1 MWDSSDYCTSTCED
15 YPEDIPSYGDIGGIG
30 VTLAFVLTAWM
41 VVLVLIG
48 YYLKAFDPKLDPFR
62 KEGTQ
67 KLSKYP
73 NSVDY
78 FVNNLLQKVPGL
90 GNDSSNP
97 VPCRLRS
104 YTSQCVLMFADIQS
118 FTALAILISAYVAMG
133 CDIVAYHWQ
142 YMIYLAWMAS
152 VTHLAS
158 LSFLR
163 NHLTNN
169 FVKCI
174 WRLTAMAVIQILLS
188 VAVGLATTF
197 GDNPW
202 YREADQLIGIEV
214 PPAEGGRP
222 AICYFK
228 QGVDVNSITFSSGV
242 KMILLLLWGFSIR
255 IAKMF
260 ERFEGGLRK
269 FAYRMHHKSRIL
281 RYGVDDGSTTQ
292 IWDPRAR
299 RKGQGFFGHL
309 LEPFKIAILVVLSI
323 QLDFLTSFL
332 AEVYWLLF
340 TIIYITTRLVKF
352 RIPSPADDNKWTFGQ
367 VLPLILL
374 VAPIAIAIESFYT
387 APKTHTP
394 QMAHTNTQQMNGPGS
409 GLDPVAGLGHVDS
422 LAYRGVFFLAALSYI
437 EVGIYF
443 VLDQPD
449 TEGLALPLL
458 QISLSILLLQPLYQ
472 IYWVVCDV
480 FLSKAIWSRPLKL
493 TTYDTLF
500 LGSSAMQVSLNFC
513 ALNFGIANSGAL
525 QAGTA
530 SQKSVALLL
539 FFSCNLIPF
548 CFTYLLLVNLI
559 YHMPRLR
566 AARWRFA
573 ILLFFPCYIF
583 LSFFLMSCFFRFLNW
598 RVAVSY
604 FDPYMLVTAVALKL
618 LQLLAYGLEVWADR
632 KHWAKWVTFY
642 LRCVLLLA
650 FFSLCTFLNQMLD
663 YAFIFLLAGGFALS
677 YQIWAFIGVSFYMY
691 K

>member
-1 MWDSSDYCTSTCED
+1 MT
-15 YPEDIPSYGDIGGIG
+15 
-30 VTLAFVLTAWM
+30 
-41 VVLVLIG
+41 
-48 YYLKAFDPKLDPFR
+48 
-62 KEGTQ
+62 
-67 KLSKYP
+67 
-73 NSVDY
+73 
-78 FVNNLLQKVPGL
+78 
-90 GNDSSNP
+90 
-97 VPCRLRS
+97 
-104 YTSQCVLMFADIQS
+104 
-118 FTALAILISAYVAMG
+118 
-133 CDIVAYHWQ
+133 
-142 YMIYLAWMAS
+142 
-152 VTHLAS
+152 
-158 LSFLR
+158 
-163 NHLTNN
+163 
-169 FVKCI
+169 
-174 WRLTAMAVIQILLS
+174 
-188 VAVGLATTF
+188 
-197 GDNPW
+197 
-202 YREADQLIGIEV
+202 
-214 PPAEGGRP
+214 
-222 AICYFK
+222 
-228 QGVDVNSITFSSGV
+228 
-242 KMILLLLWGFSIR
+242 
-255 IAKMF
+255 
-260 ERFEGGLRK
+260 
-269 FAYRMHHKSRIL
+269 
-281 RYGVDDGSTTQ
+281 
-292 IWDPRAR
+292 
-299 RKGQGFFGHL
+299 
-309 LEPFKIAILVVLSI
+309 
-323 QLDFLTSFL
+323 
-332 AEVYWLLF
+332 
-340 TIIYITTRLVKF
+340 
-352 RIPSPADDNKWTFGQ
+352 
-367 VLPLILL
+367 
-374 VAPIAIAIESFYT
+374 
-387 APKTHTP
+387 
-394 QMAHTNTQQMNGPGS
+394 HTNTQQMNGPGS

-458 QISLSILLLQPLYQ
+458 QIALSILLLQPLYQ

-566 AARWRFA
+566 ATRWRFA

-598 RVAVSY
+598 RVGVSY

-632 KHWAKWVTFY
+632 KHWAKWVTFC

-650 FFSLCTFLNQMLD
+650 FFSLCSFLNQMLD

>member
-1 MWDSSDYCTSTCED
+1 MQVLEAW
-15 YPEDIPSYGDIGGIG
+15 GDIQQRK
-30 VTLAFVLTAWM
+30 TRFSPALS
-41 VVLVLIG
+41 
-48 YYLKAFDPKLDPFR
+48 YLH
-62 KEGTQ
+62 
-67 KLSKYP
+67 
-73 NSVDY
+73 
-78 FVNNLLQKVPGL
+78 
-90 GNDSSNP
+90 
-97 VPCRLRS
+97 RLRS
-104 YTSQCVLMFADIQS
+104 YISQCVLMFADIQS

-269 FAYRMHHKSRIL
+269 FAYCMHHKSRIL
-281 RYGVDDGSTTQ
+281 RYGVDAGSTTQ

-394 QMAHTNTQQMNGPGS
+394 QMTHTNTQQMNGPGS

-458 QISLSILLLQPLYQ
+458 QIALSILLLQPLYQ

-513 ALNFGIANSGAL
+513 ALNFGIANSRAL

-566 AARWRFA
+566 ATRWRFA

-598 RVAVSY
+598 RVGVSY

-632 KHWAKWVTFY
+632 KHWAKWVTFC

-650 FFSLCTFLNQMLD
+650 FFSLCSFLNQMLD

>member
-30 VTLAFVLTAWM
+30 VSTSFPHTMGIMVRHIRETDSDEVTLAFVLTAWM

-78 FVNNLLQKVPGL
+78 FVNNLLETVPGL

-97 VPCRLRS
+97 VPCRSLRLGG
-104 YTSQCVLMFADIQS
+104 TFNNCVLMFTDIQS

-152 VTHLAS
+152 VTPTSQAS
-158 LSFLR
+158 PMS
-163 NHLTNN
+163 
-169 FVKCI
+169 
-174 WRLTAMAVIQILLS
+174 VIQILLS

-197 GDNPW
+197 GGSPW
-202 YREADQLIGIEV
+202 LKEDDQRTEA

-228 QGVDVNSITFSSGV
+228 QGVDVDSITFSSGV

-269 FAYRMHHKSRIL
+269 FAYRMHQKSRVL
-281 RYGVDDGSTTQ
+281 RYGVDNGSTAQ

-299 RKGQGFFGHL
+299 RKGQRFFGHL
-309 LEPFKIAILVVLSI
+309 LEPFKIAILVVISI

-374 VAPIAIAIESFYT
+374 VAPIAMAIESFYT
-387 APKTHTP
+387 SPETHTTRVT
-394 QMAHTNTQQMNGPGS
+394 HTNTQQISNSGS
-409 GLDPVAGLGHVDS
+409 SQDPVADLGHVDS

-443 VLDQPD
+443 VLDHPD
-449 TEGLALPLL
+449 TEGLAVPLL
-458 QISLSILLLQPLYQ
+458 QISLSVLLLQPLYQ
-472 IYWVVCDV
+472 IYWRC
-480 FLSKAIWSRPLKL
+480 K
-493 TTYDTLF
+493 
-500 LGSSAMQVSLNFC
+500 SL
-513 ALNFGIANSGAL
+513 
-525 QAGTA
+525 
-530 SQKSVALLL
+530 
-539 FFSCNLIPF
+539 
-548 CFTYLLLVNLI
+548 
-559 YHMPRLR
+559 
-566 AARWRFA
+566 
-573 ILLFFPCYIF
+573 
-583 LSFFLMSCFFRFLNW
+583 
-598 RVAVSY
+598 
-604 FDPYMLVTAVALKL
+604 
-618 LQLLAYGLEVWADR
+618 
-632 KHWAKWVTFY
+632 
-642 LRCVLLLA
+642 
-650 FFSLCTFLNQMLD
+650 
-663 YAFIFLLAGGFALS
+663 
-677 YQIWAFIGVSFYMY
+677 
-691 K
+691 

>member
-78 FVNNLLQKVPGL
+78 FVNNLLQKVL
-90 GNDSSNP
+90 EAW
-97 VPCRLRS
+97 R
-104 YTSQCVLMFADIQS
+104 DIQ
-118 FTALAILISAYVAMG
+118 
-133 CDIVAYHWQ
+133 Q
-142 YMIYLAWMAS
+142 
-152 VTHLAS
+152 
-158 LSFLR
+158 R
-163 NHLTNN
+163 
-169 FVKCI
+169 
-174 WRLTAMAVIQILLS
+174 
-188 VAVGLATTF
+188 
-197 GDNPW
+197 
-202 YREADQLIGIEV
+202 IEV

-458 QISLSILLLQPLYQ
+458 QIALSILL
-472 IYWVVCDV
+472 
-480 FLSKAIWSRPLKL
+480 R
-493 TTYDTLF
+493 
-500 LGSSAMQVSLNFC
+500 
-513 ALNFGIANSGAL
+513 FG
-525 QAGTA
+525 AG
-530 SQKSVALLL
+530 
-539 FFSCNLIPF
+539 
-548 CFTYLLLVNLI
+548 
-559 YHMPRLR
+559 H
-566 AARWRFA
+566 
-573 ILLFFPCYIF
+573 
-583 LSFFLMSCFFRFLNW
+583 
-598 RVAVSY
+598 
-604 FDPYMLVTAVALKL
+604 
-618 LQLLAYGLEVWADR
+618 
-632 KHWAKWVTFY
+632 
-642 LRCVLLLA
+642 
-650 FFSLCTFLNQMLD
+650 
-663 YAFIFLLAGGFALS
+663 
-677 YQIWAFIGVSFYMY
+677 
-691 K
+691 

>member
-1 MWDSSDYCTSTCED
+1 
-15 YPEDIPSYGDIGGIG
+15 
-30 VTLAFVLTAWM
+30 M
-41 VVLVLIG
+41 VVLVLIV

-97 VPCRLRS
+97 VPCRSLRLGGIFNN
-104 YTSQCVLMFADIQS
+104 CVLMFADIQS

-222 AICYFK
+222 ATCYFK

-292 IWDPRAR
+292 IWNPRAR

-323 QLDFLTSFL
+323 QLNFLTSFL

-394 QMAHTNTQQMNGPGS
+394 QMTHTNTQQMNGPGS

-458 QISLSILLLQPLYQ
+458 QIALSILLLQPLYQ

-500 LGSSAMQVSLNFC
+500 LGSSA
-513 ALNFGIANSGAL
+513 I
-525 QAGTA
+525 
-530 SQKSVALLL
+530 KSHLSHAETESYQMAICHIVIFPMLHLSVLL
-539 FFSCNLIPF
+539 FN
-548 CFTYLLLVNLI
+548 V
-559 YHMPRLR
+559 
-566 AARWRFA
+566 
-573 ILLFFPCYIF
+573 
-583 LSFFLMSCFFRFLNW
+583 
-598 RVAVSY
+598 V
-604 FDPYMLVTAVALKL
+604 
-618 LQLLAYGLEVWADR
+618 
-632 KHWAKWVTFY
+632 
-642 LRCVLLLA
+642 
-650 FFSLCTFLNQMLD
+650 FFSLLELEGWC
-663 YAFIFLLAGGFALS
+663 FLL
-677 YQIWAFIGVSFYMY
+677 
-691 K
+691 

>member
-1 MWDSSDYCTSTCED
+1 MGDSSDYCTSTCED

-30 VTLAFVLTAWM
+30 VTLAFILTAWM
-41 VVLVLIG
+41 VVLVLIV

-97 VPCRLRS
+97 VPCRSLRLGGIFNN
-104 YTSQCVLMFADIQS
+104 CVLMFADIQS

-269 FAYRMHHKSRIL
+269 FASRMHHKSRIL

-292 IWDPRAR
+292 IRDPRAR

-323 QLDFLTSFL
+323 QLNFLTSFL

-394 QMAHTNTQQMNGPGS
+394 QMTHTNTQQMNGPGS

-458 QISLSILLLQPLYQ
+458 QIALSILLLQPLYQ

-500 LGSSAMQVSLNFC
+500 LGSSA
-513 ALNFGIANSGAL
+513 I
-525 QAGTA
+525 
-530 SQKSVALLL
+530 KSHLSHAETESYQMAICHIVIFPMLHLSVLL
-539 FFSCNLIPF
+539 FN
-548 CFTYLLLVNLI
+548 V
-559 YHMPRLR
+559 
-566 AARWRFA
+566 
-573 ILLFFPCYIF
+573 
-583 LSFFLMSCFFRFLNW
+583 
-598 RVAVSY
+598 V
-604 FDPYMLVTAVALKL
+604 
-618 LQLLAYGLEVWADR
+618 
-632 KHWAKWVTFY
+632 
-642 LRCVLLLA
+642 
-650 FFSLCTFLNQMLD
+650 FFSLLELEGWC
-663 YAFIFLLAGGFALS
+663 FLL
-677 YQIWAFIGVSFYMY
+677 
-691 K
+691 

>member
-41 VVLVLIG
+41 VVLVLIV

-97 VPCRLRS
+97 VPCRSLRLGGIFNN
-104 YTSQCVLMFADIQS
+104 CVLMFADIQS

-269 FAYRMHHKSRIL
+269 FAYCMHHKSRIL
-281 RYGVDDGSTTQ
+281 RYGVDAGSTTQ

-394 QMAHTNTQQMNGPGS
+394 QMTHTNTQQMNGPGS

-458 QISLSILLLQPLYQ
+458 QIALSILLLQPLYQ

-500 LGSSAMQVSLNFC
+500 LGSSAMLAQ
-513 ALNFGIANSGAL
+513 
-525 QAGTA
+525 QA
-530 SQKSVALLL
+530 K
-539 FFSCNLIPF
+539 
-548 CFTYLLLVNLI
+548 
-559 YHMPRLR
+559 R
-566 AARWRFA
+566 AW
-573 ILLFFPCYIF
+573 LCYC
-583 LSFFLMSCFFRFLNW
+583 FFL
-598 RVAVSY
+598 A
-604 FDPYMLVTAVALKL
+604 T
-618 LQLLAYGLEVWADR
+618 
-632 KHWAKWVTFY
+632 
-642 LRCVLLLA
+642 
-650 FFSLCTFLNQMLD
+650 
-663 YAFIFLLAGGFALS
+663 
-677 YQIWAFIGVSFYMY
+677 
-691 K
+691 

>member
-30 VTLAFVLTAWM
+30 VSTNLPHTVGITVRHIHETYSDEVTLAFVLTAWM

-97 VPCRLRS
+97 VPCRSLRLGGIFNN
-104 YTSQCVLMFADIQS
+104 CVLMFADIQS

-228 QGVDVNSITFSSGV
+228 QGLDVNSITFSSGV

-458 QISLSILLLQPLYQ
+458 QIALSILLLQPLYQ
-472 IYWVVCDV
+472 IYWVRC
-480 FLSKAIWSRPLKL
+480 K
-493 TTYDTLF
+493 
-500 LGSSAMQVSLNFC
+500 SL
-513 ALNFGIANSGAL
+513 
-525 QAGTA
+525 
-530 SQKSVALLL
+530 
-539 FFSCNLIPF
+539 
-548 CFTYLLLVNLI
+548 
-559 YHMPRLR
+559 
-566 AARWRFA
+566 
-573 ILLFFPCYIF
+573 
-583 LSFFLMSCFFRFLNW
+583 
-598 RVAVSY
+598 
-604 FDPYMLVTAVALKL
+604 
-618 LQLLAYGLEVWADR
+618 
-632 KHWAKWVTFY
+632 
-642 LRCVLLLA
+642 
-650 FFSLCTFLNQMLD
+650 
-663 YAFIFLLAGGFALS
+663 
-677 YQIWAFIGVSFYMY
+677 
-691 K
+691 